1 MTPTSGLV
9 VDPLVDFSCSLL
21 GRTEVQVPALALE
34 VSFVGSDKGLLH
46 GEALVSEHAVCN
58 QHNVL
63 VGPGRQGLVQLLQ
76 HLVWPCA
83 HRGNVRYGTSNS
95 ARD

>member
-1 MTPTSGLV
+1 MTPTFGLI
-9 VDPLVDFSCSLL
+9 VDPLVDFCRSLL
-21 GRTEVQVPALALE
+21 GCTEVQVPALTLE
-34 VSFVGSDKGLLH
+34 VGFVGSDKGLLH
-46 GEALVSEHAVCN
+46 GEALLSEHAVCN

-83 HRGNVRYGTSNS
+83 QRGNVR
-95 ARD
+95 